1 MKGEKMW
8 NNDTA
13 PQGLP
18 PAPMDMGVPQG
29 QSQFTLSDILGILKM
44 IEDMIVGMAY
54 PGAEAGAPARQMGA
68 SVPPLETSRPT
79 YGAEAELM
87 SRYGR

>member
-1 MKGEKMW
+1 MPYG
-8 NNDTA
+8 NYSDTA

-18 PAPMDMGVPQG
+18 PAPMNMGAPQG
-29 QSQFTLSDILGILKM
+29 QPQFTLSDILGILKAV
-44 IEDMIVGMAY
+44 EDMIVGMAY
-54 PGAEAGAPARQMGA
+54 PGAEAGAPAGQKGV

>member
-1 MKGEKMW
+1 MPYG
-8 NNDTA
+8 NYNDIA

-18 PAPMDMGVPQG
+18 PAPMNMGAPQG
-29 QSQFTLSDILGILKM
+29 QPQFTLSDILGILKM

-54 PGAEAGAPARQMGA
+54 PGAEAGAPPMATQAG
-68 SVPPLETSRPT
+68 VPPLEVARPT